1 MNDRLE
7 TRTVTTALQV
17 RDVSGS
23 DGFTFSGYAALWDVP
38 YQVND
43 FMGSYTETF
52 RKGAF
57 TRALSN
63 GADVRLLVDHSGVPL
78 ARSKS
83 GTLSLREDETGLYAE
98 ANLDSSSPLAQTV
111 RSAMQRGDLNQMS
124 HQFAATRQKWDA
136 SYENRDIYSANLYD
150 VSIVTFPANNATS
163 ATIRSDADCWARQA
177 AIFDRASRQIRA
189 GQLDGPTRDLLLQ
202 MLGAID
208 AGTEAIEDAVEV
220 LEEILGVAPE
230 SDFDDVEEMLE
241 PDMMAT
247 DASQNDPGIGPMR
260 SNIEWLRL
268 QAAAL
273 SL

>member
-1 MNDRLE
+1 MNDRVE

-43 FMGSYTETF
+43 HMGAYTETF
-52 RKGAF
+52 RKGSF
-57 TRALSN
+57 SRALSN
-63 GADVRLLVDHSGVPL
+63 NADVRLLVDHSGVPL

-83 GTLSLREDETGLYAE
+83 GTLSLREDETGLFAE
-98 ANLDSSSPLAQTV
+98 AQLDASSPLAQTV

-124 HQFAATRQKWDA
+124 HQFAATRQKWD
-136 SYENRDIYSANLYD
+136 STYENREVFAANLYD
-150 VSIVTFPANNATS
+150 VSIVTFPANDQTS
-163 ATIRSDADCWARQA
+163 ASMRSDASCWARQA
-177 AIFDRASRQIRA
+177 AIFERASRQIRA

-202 MLGAID
+202 MLGALD
-208 AGTEAIEDAVEV
+208 AGAETIEDATEV
-220 LEEILGVAPE
+220 LEELLGVAPE

-241 PDMMAT
+241 PEMMAT
-247 DASQNDPGIGPMR
+247 DGSQGDPGTGPMR
-260 SNIEWLRL
+260 SNMEWLRL

-273 SL
+273 AL

>member
-7 TRTVTTALQV
+7 TRTLTTTLSV

-38 YQVND
+38 YSVND
-43 FMGSYTETF
+43 YMGSYTETF
-52 RKGAF
+52 RKGSF

-83 GTLSLREDETGLYAE
+83 GTLSLREDDMGLFAE
-98 ANLDSSSPLAQTV
+98 AHLDAASPLAQTV

-136 SYENRDIYSANLYD
+136 TYENREIYSANLFD
-150 VSIVTFPANNATS
+150 VSIVTFPANDATTAS
-163 ATIRSDADCWARQA
+163 IRSDEACWARQA
-177 AIFDRASRQIRA
+177 AVFERASRQMRA
-189 GQLDGPTRDLLLQ
+189 GTLDGPTRDLLLQ
-202 MLGAID
+202 MLGALD
-208 AGTEAIEDAVEV
+208 AGAETIEDAVEV
-220 LEEILGVAPE
+220 LEDLLGVAPK

-247 DASQNDPGIGPMR
+247 DASQGDSGTGPMR
-260 SNIEWLRL
+260 SNVEWLRL

-273 SL
+273 AL